1 MISKLLQKMTLQI
14 SRQVMVLQLFL
25 SDSIVNKDEHS
36 DKKS

>member
-1 MISKLLQKMTLQI
+1 MLPKVALQI

-25 SDSIVNKDEHS
+25 SDSIVNKDECS